1 MESLWGLFSVGPT
14 SASEPPHRRLWRAAR
29 TGAFAWLPHLPSP
42 SPVSAME
49 RDLTLLS
56 LSPPLQLSV
65 FARKKCFAPMF
76 FGKNERSVLV
86 FPWPSLKTLA
96 QPITIRPFFSP
107 SIPWNTTAISHKF
120 PKRKHQMPFFN
131 KKMQAVSLIQR
142 SALLEQ
148 LSQVFKQTSY
158 KVFTKFWILYK
169 KLTKFWN
176 YNFFTEFLHYKVLTK
191 STKFK
196 NRNNKLHKVLETYST
211 LNFTKLWN
219 YEVFTKYWTFRYLNK
234 ALDIYQA
241 LNKFWNFTKSC
252 YQVIEFERFY
262 KAFTKVFDA
271 YKLSTKFRIFQSVSK
286 LCKLYSLKT
295 LQNVVNFVRT
305 L

>member
-1 MESLWGLFSVGPT
+1 MLEF
-14 SASEPPHRRLWRAAR
+14 
-29 TGAFAWLPHLPSP
+29 
-42 SPVSAME
+42 
-49 RDLTLLS
+49 
-56 LSPPLQLSV
+56 SV
-65 FARKKCFAPMF
+65 FARKKCFAPML

-120 PKRKHQMPFFN
+120 PKRKHQMPFFKQKN
-131 KKMQAVSLIQR
+131 ASSLTDPKI
-142 SALLEQ
+142 SSSWTAFAGL
-148 LSQVFKQTSY
+148 QTNFLQSVY
-158 KVFTKFWILYK
+158 KVLDPYK

-241 LNKFWNFTKSC
+241 LNKFWNFTKLLPS
-252 YQVIEFERFY
+252 YWVWTFLQSFY
-262 KAFTKVFDA
+262 KSFWCLQTFYKV
-271 YKLSTKFRIFQSVSK
+271 SVFAI
-286 LCKLYSLKT
+286 CVKT
-295 LQNVVNFVRT
+295 L
-305 L
+305 